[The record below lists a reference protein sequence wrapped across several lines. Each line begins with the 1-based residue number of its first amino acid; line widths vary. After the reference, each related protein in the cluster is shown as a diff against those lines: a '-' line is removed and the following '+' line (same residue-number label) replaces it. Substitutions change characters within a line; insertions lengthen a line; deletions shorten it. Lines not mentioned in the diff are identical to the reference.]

1 MFYVSAI
8 VWFDIVAH
16 QHDCRMEDVVLEA
29 VLEVDNDDVD
39 GAVACKQKDFDQG
52 KDTVFF
58 HQINHDP
65 SGMKNDELELILS
78 PEHPLF

>member
-1 MFYVSAI
+1 
-8 VWFDIVAH
+8 
-16 QHDCRMEDVVLEA
+16 MEDVVLEA